1 MNSGGKKMNSGGKK
15 MNSGGKKI
23 NSRGMKQK
31 RVIRVKASRTTRIIK
46 KTKLMKLN
54 SRTQRKSI
62 SSLTEI
68 SPNRLK
74 TCKRV
79 HSLKINIK

>member
-1 MNSGGKKMNSGGKK
+1 MNSGGKKMNSGR
-15 MNSGGKKI
+15 KKI
-23 NSRGMKQK
+23 NSRGMKHK
-31 RVIRVKASRTTRIIK
+31 RVIRVKASRTTRISK
-46 KTKLMKLN
+46 KTKLIKLN
-54 SRTQRKSI
+54 SRKQRKTI
-62 SSLTEI
+62 SSQTEI